1 MAHRKNRRQKLLAAI
16 TILSSLLFAAG
27 VAELILR
34 TPMIRKRILHETFS
48 VNYFVPHTSR
58 TYDIAPSVEGTFYFH
73 GPPFRVESDK
83 FGCISATIPNGK
95 PYVLVVGDSV
105 AWGYAAYEEKWTTLI
120 QNIISEDIINCGVP
134 GYTTYQELDKARE
147 VIARIGYPPKIII
160 LQYTYFND
168 LWEELLAPSRIQRGT
183 FIEINFIIS
192 SLDPLKFIHKS
203 PDLVQ
208 APSHWLLALL
218 LEQFVRQK
226 LKYFIGTGIDSNLIP
241 ELDPAKSSWLREAWR
256 SHLHHLQ
263 AFSGLA
269 QQIGAKSVAIYF
281 GNWTPG
287 VSWPMEGAVG
297 ESLKR
302 QADAFAD
309 ASGAIAN
316 YSRRMGRPPD
326 GDTIWANDGH
336 PSPKG
341 QRLMAAAVVEA
352 MIQGGLVVVTPQ
364 IRAKLRQAWPEKL
377 EAERSGFGRPSGGE
391 FNRGWDRF

>member
-1 MAHRKNRRQKLLAAI
+1 MAQKGNLRQKLLALI
-16 TILSSLLFAAG
+16 TILSGLLFSTAI
-27 VAELILR
+27 AELILR
-34 TPMIRKRILHETFS
+34 IPVIRERILHDTFS
-48 VNYFVPHTSR
+48 VNYYVPHTSR

-73 GPPFRVESDK
+73 GPPFRVKSDRL
-83 FGCISATIPNGK
+83 GCISPAIPSGK
-95 PYVLVVGDSV
+95 PYILVVGDSV

-120 QNIISEDIINCGVP
+120 QNIISQDIINCGVP
-134 GYTTYQELDKARE
+134 GYTTYQELDKARD

-160 LQYTYFND
+160 FQYTYFND
-168 LWEELLAPSRIQRGT
+168 LWEELLAPSRLPRGT
-183 FIEINFIIS
+183 FIETNFLIS

-203 PDLVQ
+203 PDLIQ

-226 LKYFIGTGIDSNLIP
+226 LKHFIATGIDANLIP
-241 ELDPAKSSWLREAWR
+241 GLDPAKSSWLPDAWR
-256 SHLHHLQ
+256 SHLHHLE
-263 AFSGLA
+263 AFSALA

-281 GNWTPG
+281 GNWRPG
-287 VSWPMEGAVG
+287 VSWPMEAAAG
-297 ESLKR
+297 ENLKK
-302 QADAFAD
+302 QADAFAN

-352 MIQGGLVVVTPQ
+352 MIRGGLVAATPE
-364 IRAKLRQAWPEKL
+364 IRAKLRQVWPEHL
-377 EAERSGFGRPSGGE
+377 EGGRTGIAAT
-391 FNRGWDRF
+391 R